1 MRSEGFT
8 IFALLFMHKGE
19 FMLRFYDIN
28 EEYIQFLKS
37 IDSQVPDIKYESNNK
52 FVCGIVLNIND
63 VKYYAPISHKT
74 NKQQT
79 NLQIFDN
86 KIPISTIRFSFM
98 IPAFDEVL
106 QSKNFKE
113 IAKTN
118 PKYASLLYAEYSY
131 CNSHIKEIQNKAFS
145 VYKIGCNKNHR
156 LNYTCCDFK
165 KLESEYL
172 NFKNR
177 NIKDI

>member
-1 MRSEGFT
+1 MRSEDEYLRSF
-8 IFALLFMHKGE
+8 IMHKGKI
-19 FMLRFYDIN
+19 MLKFYDID
-28 EEYIQFLKS
+28 EKYIQFLKT
-37 IDSQVPDIKYESNNK
+37 IDGQVPDIKYESNNK
-52 FVCGIVLNIND
+52 FVCGVILEISG

-86 KIPISTIRFSFM
+86 GIPISTIRFSFM

-106 QSKNFKE
+106 SYKNFKDV
-113 IAKTN
+113 AKSN
-118 PKYASLLYAEYSY
+118 PKYATLLQAEYSY
-131 CNSHIKEIQNKAFS
+131 CNAHINDIKNKAVS

-165 KLESEYL
+165 KLEEHYL
-172 NFKNR
+172 EFKSN
-177 NIKDI
+177 

>member
-1 MRSEGFT
+1 MKV
-8 IFALLFMHKGE
+8 FALLLYTKEKNVKILWYWWKLYSVFK
-19 FMLRFYDIN
+19 
-28 EEYIQFLKS
+28 K

-52 FVCGIVLNIND
+52 FVCGIVLEISG

-86 KIPISTIRFSFM
+86 NKVISTIRFSFM
-98 IPAFDEVL
+98 IPAFNDVL
-106 QSKNFKE
+106 TYKNFKE
-113 IAKTN
+113 VAKSDPN
-118 PKYASLLYAEYSY
+118 YANLLHAEYNY
-131 CNSHIKEIQNKAFS
+131 CSSHIKDIKDKALS

-165 KLESEYL
+165 KLEEHYMSY
-172 NFKNR
+172 KN
-177 NIKDI
+177 K